1 MAGALTRWDPF
12 AEIADLRGRFDR
24 MLDETGSG
32 RRAWMPAIDLV
43 RDDGNLVLKADM
55 PGIKPEEVKIEV
67 EDGVLTVSG
76 EHDESTEEK
85 GDNYLRRERRFGSF
99 SRSVALPPGVDA
111 GDIEATTHD
120 GVLEVKIPLPQGS
133 KKATIEVKP
142 TE

>member
-55 PGIKPEEVKIEV
+55 PGIRPEEVKIEV

-99 SRSVALPPGVDA
+99 SRSVALPAGVDA
-111 GDIEATTHD
+111 GDIQATTHD
-120 GVLEVKIPLPQGS
+120 GVLEVRIPLPQES

-142 TE
+142 AE

>member
-24 MLDETGSG
+24 MLDETDSG

-55 PGIKPEEVKIEV
+55 PGIRPEEVKIEV

-99 SRSVALPPGVDA
+99 SRSVALPAGVDA
-111 GDIEATTHD
+111 GDIQATTHD
-120 GVLEVKIPLPQGS
+120 GVLEVRIPLPQES

-142 TE
+142 AE